1 MPIYEY
7 RCKACEE
14 EFEVLVRSST
24 VPACPKCGSLEI
36 DRLVSRIA
44 PHGMIP
50 EWRRRMR
57 AAASAAG
64 ETSNFSKKELNTFK
78 S

>member
-7 RCKACEE
+7 RCTTCEE

-24 VPACPKCGSLEI
+24 VVSCPKCGAQEVE
-36 DRLVSRIA
+36 RLVSRIA
-44 PHGMIP
+44 PHGKIP
-50 EWRRRMR
+50 EMRRKMR
-57 AAASAAG
+57 AMASAEG
-64 ETSNFSKKELNTFK
+64 DTSNFSKKELSTFK